1 MGRELWSLWSLLM
14 QTSQSFQLVKA
25 TFLKWCH
32 CHFFFFDALV
42 LLEFSKP
49 EPSLPKL
56 YFRKVTLPRRKNLE
70 WGSLGSPVI
79 WFSVPSSSAWHSAT
93 CYGEPSLWVQPRSK
107 SLKQNNTGDW
117 LIGTRVLLACEWL
130 LHGWNGYLVAG
141 CFLSLGLLLPR
152 FLTTFLG
159 MGVSWVFPISM
170 DHSMIIII
178 IFILLESL
186 GFALLWHPDLFS
198 SSYSS

>member
-1 MGRELWSLWSLLM
+1 M
-14 QTSQSFQLVKA
+14 
-25 TFLKWCH
+25 
-32 CHFFFFDALV
+32 
-42 LLEFSKP
+42 
-49 EPSLPKL
+49 
-56 YFRKVTLPRRKNLE
+56 
-70 WGSLGSPVI
+70 
-79 WFSVPSSSAWHSAT
+79 
-93 CYGEPSLWVQPRSK
+93 
-107 SLKQNNTGDW
+107 
-117 LIGTRVLLACEWL
+117 
-130 LHGWNGYLVAG
+130 AG

-186 GFALLWHPDLFS
+186 GLALLWHPDLFS